1 MAEVV
6 TLNENSIRMGVG
18 GQRILRL
25 SIVPEE
31 EGTVT
36 WNSSNA
42 AIASVDDGKVI
53 GKTSGTTTITAV
65 FGNLS
70 ATCTVKVEAK
80 YKLVSLSEAKE
91 RLSID
96 FDDQNDEIES
106 RISSIMAYI
115 ENATGISEKDFGNL
129 ENSVQN
135 LAKDYVLKSLYYDYY
150 DQHTELNDRRLTM
163 IMKQL
168 QLVGG
173 RR

>member
-25 SIVPEE
+25 TVVPEE

-36 WNSSNA
+36 WNSSSD
-42 AIASVDDGKVI
+42 AIASVNDGKVI
-53 GKTSGTTTITAV
+53 GKASGTATITAT
-65 FGNLS
+65 FGNLN
-70 ATCTVKVEAK
+70 ATCTVKVESN
-80 YKLVSLSEAKE
+80 YKLVSVSEAKE

-129 ENSVQN
+129 ENSIQN
-135 LAKDYVLKSLYYDYY
+135 LGKDYVLKSLYYDYY

-168 QLVGG
+168 QMSVN